1 MIKAYRIQDKVKG
14 IGFDFPS
21 AEEAWE
27 KVEEEL
33 SEFHA
38 ETDADKKEAE
48 LGDLIFLLSI
58 IPVLL
63 G

>member
-14 IGFDFPS
+14 IGFDFPT
-21 AEEAWE
+21 AEEAWK

-38 ETDADKKEAE
+38 ETDADKE
-48 LGDLIFLLSI
+48 GSRTGRPYFPLSI

-63 G
+63 V